1 MLVCCGEADRLSDQV
16 DLSPAIKLLEKMFL
30 EKQLELISVKIE
42 LSDRNLP
49 SNLFQWPCTAWTES
63 SDKIPTAEGASWM
76 ENGEPLSP
84 LLVGHPYV
92 SFQPFGLTSEQRA
105 SSD

>member
-49 SNLFQWPCTAWTES
+49 SNLFQ
-63 SDKIPTAEGASWM
+63 
-76 ENGEPLSP
+76 
-84 LLVGHPYV
+84 
-92 SFQPFGLTSEQRA
+92 
-105 SSD
+105 